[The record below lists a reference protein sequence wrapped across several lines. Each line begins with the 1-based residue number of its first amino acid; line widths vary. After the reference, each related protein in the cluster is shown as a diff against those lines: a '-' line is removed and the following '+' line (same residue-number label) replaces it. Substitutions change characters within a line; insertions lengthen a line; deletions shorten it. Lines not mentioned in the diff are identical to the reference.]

1 MNRLNLI
8 ILLISV
14 LFLCSC
20 QTIDVEHTPDY
31 DVIETS
37 SNNDVTSS
45 IDSTTQLQNQL
56 QESQYTLAQLKQ
68 DQQQLKSELQQLRQ
82 QGNEDKSRINMLEE
96 QKRNIE
102 FQLNELNDKVR
113 REEEQ
118 KQRQHFA
125 RLEEEKKQKEEAQ
138 RKKIEEEKKRKEE
151 AQRRKLEEEKRKK
164 NSWHIRAITYAK
176 TEQPTKEAE
185 NVVKLFSQNNIS
197 DVVLRKASSGNW
209 VIDVGFFPAKNDPEA
224 LKVQETIWNLK
235 YEKLKMFHDAYFVQY

>member
-1 MNRLNLI
+1 MNRLNWI

-37 SNNDVTSS
+37 SNNEMKSS
-45 IDSTTQLQNQL
+45 SVDSTLQNQL
-56 QESQYTLAQLKQ
+56 QESQYALEQLKQ
-68 DQQQLKSELQQLRQ
+68 SYQQLQIQLQQLIQ

-118 KQRQHFA
+118 NKRQHLA
-125 RLEEEKKQKEEAQ
+125 RLAEEKKQKEEEQ

-151 AQRRKLEEEKRKK
+151 EQRRKLEEEKRKK

>member
-1 MNRLNLI
+1 MNKLNLI
-8 ILLISV
+8 ILLISI

-31 DVIETS
+31 DIIETPSNSEMKS
-37 SNNDVTSS
+37 SSV
-45 IDSTTQLQNQL
+45 DSTTQLQNQL
-56 QESQYTLAQLKQ
+56 QETKYALEQMQQSYQQVLAQL
-68 DQQQLKSELQQLRQ
+68 QQLIQ
-82 QGNEDKSRINMLEE
+82 QGNEDKTRINMLEE

-102 FQLNELNDKVR
+102 FQLNDLNDKLR

-118 KQRQHFA
+118 KKNQRLA
-125 RLEEEKKQKEEAQ
+125 RLAEEKKQEELQ
-138 RKKIEEEKKRKEE
+138 RAEEKKRKEE
-151 AQRRKLEEEKRKK
+151 AQREKLEQEQRKK

-176 TEQPTKEAE
+176 TEKPTKEAE

-235 YEKLKMFHDAYFVQY
+235 YEKLKIFHDAYFVQY